1 MRLTSYFF
9 DITTK
14 LIDSFTQVCYPL
26 TRFFDRQ
33 LFAGVFTKTK
43 CGGHAK
49 VFDTIREDIYSVFD
63 RDPAARSVL
72 EIIFCYP
79 GLHVVWFYRIAHWFW
94 TREFYFLGRLTSHLG
109 RFLTG
114 IEIHPGAQIGKKF
127 FIDHGM
133 GVVIGETAE
142 IGDNVT
148 LYHGVTLGGVT
159 WDKVKRHP
167 TIGDNVVIGSG
178 AKVLGPFTVGSGA
191 KIGSNSVVVKEVP
204 QNSSVVGIPGRV
216 VMQQE
221 PKVEEKRPDLE
232 HGKMPD
238 PEAKAISCLFD
249 QIRALEKKV
258 EGLTD
263 KLEKAEPKPAIKVA
277 AKTSSLATK
286 VPAKVTVKARATV
299 KRKSTSR
306 SATAKPPAVKP
317 GGKVTSSARTRKVEK
332 NEA

>member
-1 MRLTSYFF
+1 
-9 DITTK
+9 
-14 LIDSFTQVCYPL
+14 
-26 TRFFDRQ
+26 
-33 LFAGVFTKTK
+33 VFNQ
-43 CGGHAK
+43 
-49 VFDTIREDIYSVFD
+49 IREDIYSVFD

-79 GLHVVWFYRIAHWFW
+79 GLHAVWFYRVAHWFW
-94 TREFYFLGRLTSHLG
+94 THELYFFGRFTSHIG

-114 IEIHPGAQIGKKF
+114 IEIHPGAQIGEKF

-167 TIGDNVVIGSG
+167 TVDNNVVIGSG
-178 AKVLGPFTVGSGA
+178 AKVLGPFTVGKDS

-204 QNSSVVGIPGRV
+204 ENSSVVGIPGRV

-221 PKVEEKRPDLE
+221 KKVEKARPDLE

-258 EGLTD
+258 EDLTGR
-263 KLEKAEPKPAIKVA
+263 LEKAESKTAVKTPTKRSTTKATT
-277 AKTSSLATK
+277 AKASAKKTTSS
-286 VPAKVTVKARATV
+286 
-299 KRKSTSR
+299 
-306 SATAKPPAVKP
+306 
-317 GGKVTSSARTRKVEK
+317 RTRKVEK
-332 NEA
+332 SEA